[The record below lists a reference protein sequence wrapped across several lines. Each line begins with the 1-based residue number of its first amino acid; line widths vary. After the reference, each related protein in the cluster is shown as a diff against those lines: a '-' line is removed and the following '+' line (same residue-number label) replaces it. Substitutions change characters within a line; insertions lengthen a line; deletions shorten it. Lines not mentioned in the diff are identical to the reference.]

1 VGVTA
6 AMALACAIA
15 AIGGAALAGRVPQ
28 RALGRGFAALVV
40 AVAGY
45 LVVSVALLGGPPAG

>member
-1 VGVTA
+1 
-6 AMALACAIA
+6 MALGCVA
-15 AIGGAALAGRVPQ
+15 GAFAGAVAAGRLPQ

-45 LVVSVALLGGPPAG
+45 LLVSAIVLGGPGGG